1 MASVERIGNA
11 SVNFRENDNKTQ
23 DVKTTNLKKSVTPTN
38 VALGSLATL
47 GVLGMA
53 DILIYK
59 GKHINKLT
67 GKGKELEEAL
77 SRATSAETK
86 VAEAE
91 TKITGLET
99 KVQEITENSATS
111 IDKLKK
117 KVDDL
122 TKELAKT
129 KDIADLYKLNRD
141 NLLKRVQSLYY
152 DVEAFGEET
161 TAHIRKKFSITLRTM
176 GLEIV
181 DTPSKALKEG
191 FSVETAAA
199 IDSIDVTAP
208 AIVEAGTN
216 RVVLKGH
223 VFVPENYKF

>member
-1 MASVERIGNA
+1 MASVERIGIA
-11 SVNFRENDNKTQ
+11 PVNFRGNDNKTQ
-23 DVKTTNLKKSVTPTN
+23 DVKTTDLKKYVTPTN

-53 DILIYK
+53 DILICK

-77 SRATSAETK
+77 GRATSAETRA
-86 VAEAE
+86 AEAE

-99 KVQEITENSATS
+99 KLQEITEKDAKS

-122 TKELAKT
+122 TMELTET
-129 KDIADLYKLNRD
+129 KDIADSYKLNRD
-141 NLLKRVQSLYY
+141 DLLKRVQSLYH
-152 DVEAFGEET
+152 DVADFGEEV
-161 TAHIRKKFSITLRTM
+161 AEHIRKKFSRTLKVI
-176 GLEIV
+176 GLKFVE
-181 DTPSKALKEG
+181 TPSKALEDA
-191 FSVETAAA
+191 FSIEVAAD
-199 IDSIDVTAP
+199 IDSIDAIP
-208 AIVEAGTN
+208 AIVDIATN

-223 VFVPENYKF
+223 AYVPPNYKI